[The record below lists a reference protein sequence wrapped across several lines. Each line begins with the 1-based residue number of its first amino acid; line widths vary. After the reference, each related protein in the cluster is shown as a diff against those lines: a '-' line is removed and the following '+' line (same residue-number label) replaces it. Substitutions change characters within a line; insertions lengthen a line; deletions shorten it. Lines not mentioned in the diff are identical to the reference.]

1 MKGCVSS
8 LFKKE
13 PIGFFLSD
21 STSSIHIQIHQG
33 LGLKVAHT
41 SSEIYIG
48 SLKSSVM
55 SYV

>member
-13 PIGFFLSD
+13 PIGFLSD
-21 STSSIHIQIHQG
+21 LTSSIHIQIHQG